1 MFPRL
6 SKRGHAAV
14 AEGGV
19 VVLEE
24 PERTHDVSYA
34 HEIGRHVHEPRRY
47 DPFLSLFY
55 AVLEGLLRAL
65 NLIRPQC
72 VFVRLVEI
80 RGARLEDI
88 RPRHALHA
96 VDCRALRPAVA
107 HPRGRLGKP
116 PGVLEGSRVRAVPPV
131 AVALR
136 LPPRGGRQH
145 GKRREKSEAPACRAS
160 DTGCATH
167 RNRQPWESAR
177 FDACGGA
184 ALAGI
189 RAPMSVT
196 ARVDCRRHSSHNKK
210 SVYVHSLPLAD
221 DTYGCLPPCRHSH
234 IL

>member
-1 MFPRL
+1 MR
-6 SKRGHAAV
+6 
-14 AEGGV
+14 
-19 VVLEE
+19 
-24 PERTHDVSYA
+24 
-34 HEIGRHVHEPRRY
+34 EPRRY

-55 AVLEGLLRAL
+55 AVLEGLLRARGL
-65 NLIRPQC
+65 KLIRFHGG
-72 VFVRLVEI
+72 FVHLVEIREI

-116 PGVLEGSRVRAVPPV
+116 PGVLEGSRVRTVPPV

-167 RNRQPWESAR
+167 RHRQPWESAR
-177 FDACGGA
+177 FDACGAA

-196 ARVDCRRHSSHNKK
+196 ARVDSRRHSSHKNGLYRFARVK
-210 SVYVHSLPLAD
+210 LLAPI
-221 DTYGCLPPCRHSH
+221 GRRHAVIFPYADIPIYCVDKRDRAQAAH
-234 IL
+234 RT